1 MKKLLIIV
9 VCLLLISGCYDYR
22 ELNDMSVVDGIYI
35 DYEDNKYNVR
45 LEIVKS
51 NKGKDGNE
59 IKNEILSGKDK
70 SISKAFNKAI
80 GKSVKEV
87 YLGHVSLLVV
97 SNNLASNGI
106 DDLIDYVLRDINI
119 SNDYMIL
126 VSDGNNIFDIKADNE
141 SISQRIVSFANVKL
155 GNNNVT
161 VDMVGNKLL
170 NKNIELV
177 IPYLEVKDDKFIL
190 SKVSYF
196 KDDKLDGIMDDK
208 LYNFFMLDNISTEFS
223 YKGNVISIYD
233 KDIKYDVRE
242 DGINISI
249 EALGKVL
256 EIDKKYN
263 LDKVSN
269 YDKLEDKIIDVME
282 DELNKFIKDNKDIIG
297 FDDMYYKKFNKNKDI
312 DNYEL
317 DVSLKI
323 NKNGAIYEVLDD

>member
-1 MKKLLIIV
+1 MKKLLIMV
-9 VCLLLISGCYDYR
+9 VCLLFVSGCYDYR

-35 DYEDNKYNVR
+35 DYEDDKYKVM
-45 LEIVKS
+45 LEVVKS

-59 IKNEILSGKDK
+59 ISNEILSGNGKN
-70 SISKAFNKAI
+70 ISKAFNNAI
-80 GKSVKEV
+80 SKSSKEV

-97 SNNLASNGI
+97 SKDLCNKGI
-106 DDLIDYVLRDINI
+106 NDVIDYVLRDINI

-126 VSDGNNIFDIKADNE
+126 VSDSKNIFDMEVDNE
-141 SISQRIVSFANVKL
+141 SISQRIVSLVNVKL

-170 NKNIELV
+170 NKNIKLV
-177 IPYLEVKDDKFIL
+177 IPYLEVKNDKFVL

-196 KDDKLDGIMDDK
+196 KDDKLEGIMNDR

-233 KDIKYDVRE
+233 KKIKYDVRE
-242 DGINISI
+242 DKINISI

-263 LDKVSN
+263 LDKISN
-269 YDKLEDKIIDVME
+269 YSKLEDKVIDVME
-282 DELNKFIKDNKDIIG
+282 DELNKFINDNKDIIG
-297 FDDMYYKKFNKNKDI
+297 FDDMYYKKFNKNKNI

-323 NKNGAIYEVLDD
+323 NKNGAIYEVLND

>member
-70 SISKAFNKAI
+70 NISKAFNKAI
-80 GKSVKEV
+80 GKSVKGV

-97 SNNLASNGI
+97 SNNLVTNGI

-126 VSDGNNIFDIKADNE
+126 VSDGNNIFDIKVDNE

-269 YDKLEDKIIDVME
+269 YDKLEDKVIGVME